1 MRFSSEDVLTE
12 MRREAVEAAFG
23 AHVRGQID
31 FAQDMPLRVALS
43 LKPLASIHLAQ
54 IESSPLSLMTPADD
68 DGLLYV
74 SFTRAGGG
82 VIDARG
88 EPRRVRAGEFN
99 MMLRNRRCMTIV
111 EEASSILSLA
121 VPRAMVEPRLTG
133 LDRLRSPLATPGSAR
148 LLGDYA
154 AALAACSDLEPNAHA
169 IVAGHLVDLIV
180 LALGAKP
187 DDAHA
192 AREGGVRA
200 ARRRAVK
207 ADIVAHMTDPSMNID
222 WVARRHG
229 VSPATIRAL
238 FYDEGT
244 SFSDFLRGVRLDHV
258 RTLLRSPYLDHE
270 TIASLAL
277 MAGFNDIA
285 WFNQA
290 FRRKFGMTP
299 SEMRRECRARENPLS
314 VKERP
319 KDPAAF

>member
-1 MRFSSEDVLTE
+1 MRFSTEDVLTE

-31 FAQDMPLRVALS
+31 FAKDTPLRVALS
-43 LKPLASIHLAQ
+43 LKPLASVHLAQ
-54 IESSPLSLMTPADD
+54 IESSPLSLVTPADD

-82 VIDARG
+82 VIDALG
-88 EPRRVRAGEFN
+88 AARRVRAGEFN
-99 MMLRNRRCMTIV
+99 MMLRNRRCMTVV
-111 EEASSILSLA
+111 EETSSILSLA

-133 LDRLRSPLATPGSAR
+133 IDRLLGPPAPSGSAR

-154 AALAACSDLEPNAHA
+154 AALAASPDLDPSAHA
-169 IVAGHLVDLIV
+169 TVAGHLVDLIV
-180 LALGAKP
+180 LALGARP
-187 DDAHA
+187 DDAYA

-200 ARRRAVK
+200 ARRRAVQ
-207 ADIVAHMTDPSMNID
+207 ADIAAHMTDPRVDVD
-222 WVARRHG
+222 WAARRHG

-244 SFSDFLRGVRLDHV
+244 SFSDFLRNARLDHV
-258 RTLLRSPYLDHE
+258 RTLLRSPYLAGE

-285 WFNQA
+285 WFNQT
-290 FRRKFGMTP
+290 FRKRFGMTP
-299 SEMRRECRARENPLS
+299 SEMRAGASLR
-314 VKERP
+314 
-319 KDPAAF
+319 

>member
-1 MRFSSEDVLTE
+1 MRFSSDDVLTE

-23 AHVRGQID
+23 AHVHGQID
-31 FAQDMPLRVALS
+31 FTQDAPLHVALS
-43 LKPLASIHLAQ
+43 LKPLASVHLAQ
-54 IESSPLSLMTPADD
+54 IESSPLSLVTPAGD

-82 VIDARG
+82 VIDAHG
-88 EPRRVRAGEFN
+88 QARRVRAGEFN
-99 MMLRNRRCMTIV
+99 IMLRNRRCMTV
-111 EEASSILSLA
+111 VDETSSILSLA
-121 VPRAMVEPRLTG
+121 VPRAMVEPRLSG
-133 LDRLRSPLATPGSAR
+133 IDRLRAPLATPGCAR

-154 AALAACSDLEPNAHA
+154 AALAARTDLDPSAHA
-169 IVAGHLVDLIV
+169 TVAAHLVDLVV

-192 AREGGVRA
+192 AREGGVRT

-207 ADIVAHMTDPSMNID
+207 ADIVTHMTDPHLDVD
-222 WVARRHG
+222 WAARRHG

-244 SFSDFLRGVRLDHV
+244 SFSDFLRGARLDHV
-258 RTLLRSPYLDHE
+258 RTLLRSPYLAGE

-290 FRRKFGMTP
+290 FRRRFGMTP
-299 SEMRRECRARENPLS
+299 SEMRLERSPGMESAR
-314 VKERP
+314 
-319 KDPAAF
+319 

>member
-1 MRFSSEDVLTE
+1 MRFSSENVLAE

-23 AHVRGQID
+23 AHVRGEID
-31 FAQDMPLRVALS
+31 FAEDTPLQVALS

-54 IESSPLSLMTPADD
+54 IESSPLSLVTPADD

-74 SFTRAGGG
+74 SFTRAGSG

-88 EPRRVRAGEFN
+88 EARRVRAGEFHV
-99 MMLRNRRCMTIV
+99 MLRNRRCMTV
-111 EEASSILSLA
+111 VDEASSILSLA

-133 LDRLRSPLATPGSAR
+133 SDRLRGPLATPGSAR

-154 AALAACSDLEPNAHA
+154 TALAANTDLDPAAHA

-180 LALGAKP
+180 LALGARP

-207 ADIVAHMTDPSMNID
+207 ADIVAHMTDPRVDVD
-222 WVARRHG
+222 WAARRHG

-244 SFSDFLRGVRLDHV
+244 SFSEFLRNARLDHV
-258 RTLLRSPYLDHE
+258 RSLLRSPYLARE

-285 WFNQA
+285 WFNQT
-290 FRRKFGMTP
+290 FRKRFGMTP
-299 SEMRRECRARENPLS
+299 SEMRLE
-314 VKERP
+314 
-319 KDPAAF
+319 

>member
-1 MRFSSEDVLTE
+1 MRFSTDDIPAEQ
-12 MRREAVEAAFG
+12 RREAVEAAFA
-23 AHVRGQID
+23 AHVRGQVD
-31 FAQDMPLRVALS
+31 FARETPLRVALN
-43 LKPLASIHLAQ
+43 LKPLASVHLAQ
-54 IESSPLSLMTPADD
+54 IEASPLTLATPADD

-88 EPRRVRAGEFN
+88 DPRRVRAGEFN
-99 MMLRNRRCMTIV
+99 IMLRNRHCTTVVDETSM
-111 EEASSILSLA
+111 ILSLA
-121 VPRAMVEPRLTG
+121 LPRAMIEPRLTG
-133 LDRLRSPLATPGSAR
+133 TDRLRGSLATPGSAR

-154 AALAACSDLEPNAHA
+154 AALAANNDLDERAHA
-169 IVAGHLVDLIV
+169 VVAGHLADLVI
-180 LALGAKP
+180 LALGARP
-187 DDAHA
+187 DDAQA

-207 ADIVAHMTDPSMNID
+207 ADIVAHMTDPRVDVS
-222 WVARRHG
+222 WAARRHG

-244 SFSDFLRGVRLDHV
+244 SFSDFLRAARLDHV
-258 RTLLRSPYLDHE
+258 RTLLRSPYRARE

-290 FRRKFGMTP
+290 FRRRFGMTP
-299 SEMRRECRARENPLS
+299 SEMRGGPAPQDARN
-314 VKERP
+314 K
-319 KDPAAF
+319 